1 MANSIGSAAA
11 QGIESGLGM
20 GLRLFDQ
27 QEQIRTR
34 QQREQEHATERQE
47 RRADRDL
54 QNQRALKQDE
64 RLAAQDARLVKQDE
78 RQATLDGLKLMDA
91 DLTELTNEGAALFSQ
106 YGGYDKVPEDVRGDY
121 TNRVRTARQRRAE
134 ARRKVYEPT
143 ILEQKRDAAEKWSRI
158 QAGQLNVDDMPDDDL
173 VKTLTVMSRRDL
185 SDFLAPKEGGP
196 SKIQQ
201 AGLDLQAGI
210 ETGNMDLTLKAANV
224 LLAPELRTGVGTDG
238 RDGSEIVSKEIV
250 QLVPHPQDPSRMV
263 PIVKVTVRR
272 EDGALGSYVA
282 PITEGRSSDP
292 NDNVKT
298 ISMKEA
304 FDRVG
309 QLTTLA
315 EALNRPDVRKRIEKG
330 RETAGNGPEEFLQ
343 ALSSVGVKPPVK
355 QVTRDKLDL
364 GDRVIEREVDATGR
378 IVGQTEHK
386 KGAAPKVFSPG
397 SGGGGGGG
405 LGLGSRGDSDLT
417 GEEYLA
423 TLSADDARIVKG
435 LADGSIKQ
443 EAISTK
449 GNRRERMLA
458 MTKQYQADAN
468 LGSNKNK
475 DVPTQAQKAMLEND
489 TNVRRAERALNLVT
503 SAAGKDAT
511 GLKGYLPNQLL
522 NRMDPAG
529 VDARAAIA
537 DLGSLVIHDRSG
549 AAVTAA
555 EFPRLAPFIP
565 TEKDDQAT
573 VEKKLKR
580 FVEVYREEMTQL
592 EGTYSPDNGY
602 RPFKVGGHGGS
613 GATGD
618 FGSGPVKLPSDKKA
632 AADAYAKLPSGA
644 TFVDPNG
651 VTRRKP

>member
-1 MANSIGSAAA
+1 MANSIGGAAA

-27 QEQIRTR
+27 QEQIRAR
-34 QQREQEHATERQE
+34 QQREQEHATDRQE
-47 RRADRDL
+47 RKADRDL
-54 QNQRALKQDE
+54 QNQRQLKQDE

-78 RQATLDGLKLMDA
+78 RQANLDGLKLMDA
-91 DLTELTNEGAALFSQ
+91 DITELTNEGTALFSQ
-106 YGGYDKVPEDVRGDY
+106 YGGYDKVPEDVRGDF
-121 TNRVRTARQRRAE
+121 TTRVRTARQRRAE
-134 ARRKVYEPT
+134 ARRKFYEPT
-143 ILEQKRDAAEKWSRI
+143 IVEQKRDAAEKWSRI
-158 QAGQLNVDDMPDDDL
+158 QAGQLNVDDLSDDDL

-185 SDFLAPKEGGP
+185 NDFLAPKEGGP

-238 RDGSEIVSKEIV
+238 RDGSEIVGKEIV
-250 QLVPHPQDPSRMV
+250 QLVPHPQDPSRVV
-263 PIVKVTVRR
+263 PIVKVTLRR

-298 ISMKEA
+298 ISMQEA

-330 RETAGNGPEEFLQ
+330 RETAGAGADEFLQ

-364 GDRVIEREVDATGR
+364 GDRVVEREVDASGR
-378 IVGQTEHK
+378 VVGQTEYK
-386 KGAAPKVFSPG
+386 KGATPKVFAPG
-397 SGGGGGGG
+397 SGGGGGG

-417 GEEYLA
+417 GDEYLA

-503 SAAGKDAT
+503 SATGKDAT

-573 VEKKLKR
+573 VEKKLNR
-580 FVEVYREEMTQL
+580 FVEVYREEMHQL
-592 EGTYSPDNGY
+592 ESTYSPENGF
-602 RPFKVGGHGGS
+602 RPFKVGGRSGT

-618 FGSGPVKLPSDKKA
+618 FSPEPTKLPSDKKA